1 MVGLLGAGRKAAADA
16 AAPTSQGLLA
26 YHGSPH
32 SFDRFSMDAIGTG
45 EGAQAYGHGLYFA
58 EREATA
64 QSYRDYLKG
73 NKLILNDG
81 TEITYSNHLTNIEKA
96 IKAKFPKLSPDNVRR
111 TAKSVVDDNLV
122 PGDVEGMGV
131 FDSTGYRAENIYMT
145 GIRANKKARESK
157 GSMYE
162 VNIDA
167 TTDDLLDFDAPL
179 KEQSEKIQKIFPPD
193 NYPET
198 FTGRSLYDRISGS
211 AAIGGDSR
219 RFRADGSRESAPQ
232 ASAHLN
238 SLGIK
243 GIKYADAQTR
253 FSPGKK
259 TSNYVI
265 FDDRLINISRQ
276 YGIPITVLSGLV
288 LAPEDAEAG
297 ILTASLSPV
306 LRESLDKYLR
316 DEPLD
321 KRNRNQVEKY
331 LAQIATD
338 RTAFGR
344 RERMRMTPGATPD
357 IDVKTREIITPES
370 MQGEMLVPIQG
381 DASIAGGLLDN
392 VEGVPLDAVIP
403 LQGGPN
409 YPLINAYSNNLLGW
423 ASMKDAAQAKQNQLT
438 RAGLS
443 GDQVRGVFARMGDEA
458 MMFNTMVTEAMLRQ
472 LPALDIPKTQIKKF
486 NARIRKSVPNFAGV
500 ETADGLAQLK
510 GQLPTQN
517 KKGKAVKPS
526 NLRKLVVGEMRK
538 KEFGNKGFPD
548 YEDTIRALTEPE
560 LRGEVRGASG
570 FSTIRAIPGADLISD
585 AAHDTYSHGIPGIY
599 AGGLERSVPIEV
611 MFPDLYEATAKSR
624 VTAKGKRQG
633 QPLNEQERVG
643 SVLMGGGAQKADQ
656 KWLDGVMN
664 YLEKVKK
671 GAVATGGLLA
681 AEGAAAADVAADAA
695 SAIASPFLTS
705 AATIQGA
712 VANQPTGSLDAMYQQ
727 GNNLF
732 DYQPRTELG
741 QLRSQQAQQAMANA
755 LRGPLAAASAVTEP
769 IHPILSAAAQAAEKL
784 PRRAQV
790 VGRSLLDLL

>member
-1 MVGLLGAGRKAAADA
+1 MVGLLGAGKKAAADA
-16 AAPTSQGLLA
+16 AASGQGLLG
-26 YHGSPH
+26 YHGSPY
-32 SFDRFSMDAIGTG
+32 SFDRFSMDAVGTG

-64 QSYRDYLKG
+64 QSYRDALKSKNLDKKRSLKEAG
-73 NKLILNDG
+73 IDENLSDESLRTFSSVVFDAAN
-81 TEITYSNHLTNIEKA
+81 
-96 IKAKFPKLSPDNVRR
+96 LSPDLSPTQIADYIQSASIEFRSVP
-111 TAKSVVDDNLV
+111 KSKIADAVSRYKND
-122 PGDVEGMGV
+122 M
-131 FDSTGYRAENIYMT
+131 
-145 GIRANKKARESK
+145 K

-198 FTGRSLYDRISGS
+198 FTGRSLYDQISGS
-211 AAIGGDSR
+211 AAIGGDNR

-276 YGIPITVLSGLV
+276 YGIPITALSGLV

-357 IDVKTREIITPES
+357 IDVMKREIITPES

-381 DASIAGGLLDN
+381 DASVAGGLLDN

-409 YPLINAYSNNLLGW
+409 YPLMNAYGNNLLGW

-438 RAGLS
+438 RAGEL

-472 LPALDIPKTQIKKF
+472 LPALNIPKSQIKKF

-570 FSTIRAIPGADLISD
+570 FSTIRAIPGADLITD

-611 MFPDLYEATAKSR
+611 MFPDLFAETANKVITKEGSER
-624 VTAKGKRQG
+624 LG

-643 SVLMGGGAQKADQ
+643 AVLMGGGAQKADQ

-695 SAIASPFLTS
+695 SAVLAPMLTS
-705 AATIQGA
+705 SAVLQGA
-712 VANQPTGSLDAMYQQ
+712 MANQPTAQLDAMYQR

-755 LRGPLAAASAVTEP
+755 LRGPLAAASTVTEP
-769 IHPILSAAAQAAEKL
+769 IQPILSAAAQAAEKL

-790 VGRSLLDLL
+790 VGRSILDLL